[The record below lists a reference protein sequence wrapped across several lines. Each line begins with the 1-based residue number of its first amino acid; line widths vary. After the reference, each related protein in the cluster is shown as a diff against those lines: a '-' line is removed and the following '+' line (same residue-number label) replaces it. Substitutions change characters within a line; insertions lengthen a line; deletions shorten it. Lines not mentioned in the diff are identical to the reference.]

1 MSEAPRQNRKRRV
14 SLRIGGPLAEDGRVP
29 LGLLARKLDA
39 VQRVLFNIGSSLH
52 GGGSRGQWKADVV
65 GACELGFVE
74 ARFGSLEV
82 VAELPPVRTLPGLD
96 VDLGADALDRL
107 EGTLEAIHH
116 RDRMALSHLYQ
127 DFGQRAR
134 VLKSL
139 APLLPE
145 EGADYDLSIS
155 VDDAGVALRP
165 EHRPFVSLAARL
177 DQELP
182 EGLLRSLT
190 GLLFRVEVSTGAR
203 QIGLIVDNRKIRC
216 FYPPDLE
223 DAVKELIP
231 GSLVEVEGRA
241 TLDAQDQVDRIE
253 EVLDVRTVQLIPL
266 FWRRVSYGD
275 RVFRLRR
282 AIEIKVDFHEGL
294 WVHEFE
300 PLFLLAYAPTRSESL
315 DALRQHFAAA
325 WDEIALED
333 DAHLTADA
341 RDLKQRLLDV
351 VERVDPLA

>member
-1 MSEAPRQNRKRRV
+1 MSEPARRERQRRL
-14 SLRIGGPLAEDGRVP
+14 SLRIDGPLAEDGRVP

-52 GGGSRGQWKADVV
+52 GGGSRGQWKADVLD
-65 GACELGFVE
+65 ACELGLVE

-82 VAELPPVRTLPGLD
+82 VAELPPVRALAGLGA
-96 VDLGADALDRL
+96 DLGAEALDHF
-107 EGTLEAIHH
+107 EHTLEAIQH
-116 RDRMALSHLYQ
+116 RDLPALSRLYQ

-145 EGADYDLSIS
+145 EGADYDLTLS
-155 VDDAGVALRP
+155 VNGTGVALRP
-165 EHRPFVSLAARL
+165 EQRTFVGLAARL
-177 DQELP
+177 EQELP
-182 EGLLRSLT
+182 EGLVRSLT
-190 GLLFRVEVSTGAR
+190 GLLYRVEVATGDR
-203 QIGLIVDNRKIRC
+203 QIGVIVDNRKIRC
-216 FYPPDLE
+216 FYPPDIE
-223 DAVKELIP
+223 DAVKELVP

-241 TLDAQDQVDRIE
+241 TLDAQGQVDRIE
-253 EVLDVRTVQLIPL
+253 EVLDVRAVQLIHL

-282 AIEIKVDFHEGL
+282 AIEIKVGFHEGL

-300 PLFLLAYAPTRSESL
+300 PLCLLAYAPTRSESL
-315 DALRQHFAAA
+315 DALRQNFVAA
-325 WDEIALED
+325 WDEIAQED
-333 DAHLTADA
+333 DTNLTDDA
-341 RDLKQRLLDV
+341 RDLKRRLLDV